1 MFRNRIIKITFIPL
15 IVIALSMVIYV
26 LSNPLDN
33 SSNIG
38 DFYSSNPDAGPDAEL
53 WGRGGSYFP
62 W

>member
-1 MFRNRIIKITFIPL
+1 VFRNRIIKITFIPL

-53 WGRGGSYFP
+53 
-62 W
+62 